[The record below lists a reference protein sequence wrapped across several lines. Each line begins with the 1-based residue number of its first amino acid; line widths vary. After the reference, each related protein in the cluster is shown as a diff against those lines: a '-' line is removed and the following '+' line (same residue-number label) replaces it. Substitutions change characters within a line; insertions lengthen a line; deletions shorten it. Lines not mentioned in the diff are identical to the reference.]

1 MNAAPRT
8 PLARLFAYGRAR
20 RGQVR
25 RGLFYSVVN
34 RVLDIA
40 PPLLIGLAVDVV
52 TNAVLL
58 AQWEGS
64 AADGPPPASSL
75 AWVGDGPAQLWF
87 VVGLSIVVW
96 VLESLFDYV
105 NKLTWRNLAQ
115 TVQHDLRL
123 DAYAHVQGLEMG
135 FFEDAQTGGLMSVLN
150 DDVNQLERFLD
161 GGVNTIVQML
171 TSVCVIAGFY
181 FYFEPR
187 IAVIAMLPM
196 PFVIGFS
203 FWFQKRLAPRYAA
216 VRAEVGDL
224 NADLA
229 GNLGGI
235 ATIKSYAAERREAAR
250 IGERSERYRER
261 NRLAI
266 RWSSA
271 FAPLIR
277 MVILVGFTT
286 TMLYGGFLALNQELA
301 VGVYATIVF
310 LTQRLLWPL
319 TQLGET
325 FDLYQ
330 RAMASTT
337 RILDLLDTAPAI
349 VGGERTLP
357 VGEVRGDV
365 AFEDVHFS
373 YPSSGPVLQ
382 GLTLEA
388 PAGSTVAIVGATGSG
403 KTTLMKLLLRFY
415 DPTAGRVTLDGIE
428 IRELTLPDL
437 RSAVALVS
445 QDVFLFHGTVREN
458 IAYGRPDA
466 TQDEIEEAARLAEAH
481 DFVTA
486 LSDGYDTIVGE
497 RGQKLSGG
505 QRQRLSIARAILKD
519 APVLVFDEA
528 TSSVDNETEAAIQ
541 RSLERVSVG
550 RTTVVIAH
558 RLSTVRK
565 ADRIHVLVD
574 GAIAESGTHDELV
587 RSGGPYA
594 SLWSV
599 QTGEASL

>member
-235 ATIKSYAAERREAAR
+235 ATIKSYAAEGREAAR

-373 YPSSGPVLQ
+373 YPSSGPVLE

>member
-235 ATIKSYAAERREAAR
+235 ATIKSYAAEGREAAR

-382 GLTLEA
+382 GLSLEA